1 MALGSVNI
9 RDALCL
15 TGGATMLVARIALA
29 GPSDVVDVK
38 VQRQPGATYHFDV
51 SVRHADEGWEHYADR
66 WEIVAPDGS
75 VLATRPLQHPHVD
88 EQPFTRD
95 LGGVRIPEAITRVTV
110 RAHDS
115 RHGYGGKEVSVEL
128 PRAVPAH

>member
-1 MALGSVNI
+1 MAI
-9 RDALCL
+9 RYLNVRTALRL
-15 TGGATMLVARIALA
+15 AGWATLLVARIALA
-29 GPSDVVDVK
+29 GPADVVDVK
-38 VQRQPGATYHFDV
+38 VQREPGGTYHFDV

-66 WEIVAPDGS
+66 WEIVGPDGS
-75 VLATRPLQHPHVD
+75 LLATRPLRHPHVD

-95 LGGVRIPEAITRVTV
+95 LAGVRIPEAITRVTV

-128 PRAVPAH
+128 PRAVPAR